1 MNNIPKQGEI
11 YRHYKGN
18 LYQITAVA
26 LHTETKE
33 EMVVYQALYG
43 DFKYYVR
50 PLDMFTGQVKI
61 EDKIINRFELVN
73 LNKNIKDGLYANI
86 DNSVDKNP
94 EKLVIFNYKEE
105 DIENEEENLSCD
117 LVGFLMLKHIQKK

>member
-1 MNNIPKQGEI
+1 
-11 YRHYKGN
+11 
-18 LYQITAVA
+18 
-26 LHTETKE
+26 
-33 EMVVYQALYG
+33 
-43 DFKYYVR
+43 
-50 PLDMFTGQVKI
+50 MFTGQVKI

-117 LVGFLMLKHIQKK
+117 LVGFLDAKTYTEKMNILLL